1 MEIRLTDEEVA
12 ALSDLL
18 EAYFRE
24 LTAEI
29 SHTDN
34 PGFRHRLRE
43 QRDVLQGVRQR
54 LKITGDSAT
63 VAG

>member
-12 ALSDLL
+12 ALGDLL

-24 LTAEI
+24 LTGEI

-34 PGFRHRLRE
+34 PRFRQRLRE
-43 QRDVLQGVRQR
+43 QRDVLRAVHER
-54 LKITGDSAT
+54 LKRAGDSGAL
-63 VAG
+63 AG